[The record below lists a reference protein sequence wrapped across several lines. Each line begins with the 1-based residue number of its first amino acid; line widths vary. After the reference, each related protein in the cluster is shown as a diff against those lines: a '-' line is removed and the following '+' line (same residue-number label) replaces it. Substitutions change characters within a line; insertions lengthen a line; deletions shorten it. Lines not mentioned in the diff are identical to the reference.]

1 MALDWK
7 NLGFDYLPTNAFIQT
22 DYAGGKW
29 SELEVKKDPHLTLH
43 IAANC
48 LHYGQ
53 ACFEGLKAFTTKSG
67 KVVIFRPDRGARR
80 LIGSATRICMQS
92 PPEDMFIEACKMA
105 IRENPEFVPPYGTGA
120 SLYIRPLL
128 IGTQPLVGVNPS
140 ETYTFVVFVTPV
152 GPYYKDGFFP
162 VKAVVIDDFDRAAAQ
177 GVGQTKVAGN
187 YAAGL
192 MSGIKA
198 KKQGYP
204 IVLYT
209 DPVEHKHIDE
219 FGTSNFLGIT
229 DEGEYKTPDSPS
241 ILRSIT
247 NASLQVLAE
256 EYGLNVVRD
265 RIPLDELSQFKE
277 VGACGTAA
285 VITPI
290 YSITRGKQTW
300 TFGRPDEAG
309 QTLKKLY
316 EHLQGIQYGERE
328 DTHGWLVEG

>member
-29 SELEVKKDPHLTLH
+29 SELKVKKDPHLTLH

-53 ACFEGLKAFTTKSG
+53 ACFEGLKAFSTKSG
-67 KVVIFRPDRGARR
+67 KIVIFRPDRGARR
-80 LIGSATRICMQS
+80 LIGSATRICMQA
-92 PPEDMFIEACKMA
+92 PPEDIFIEACKMA
-105 IRENPEFVPPYGTGA
+105 IRENLEFVPPYGTGA

-209 DPVEHKHIDE
+209 DPVEHNYIDE

-229 DEGEYKTPDSPS
+229 EEGDYKTPDSPS

-247 NASLQVLAE
+247 NASLQILAE

-290 YSITRGKQTW
+290 YSITRGTQTW

-316 EHLQGIQYGERE
+316 EHLQEIQYGERD
-328 DTHGWLVEG
+328 DTHGWLIEG